1 MKRDVIRR
9 KAIEPKS
16 GADHDADP
24 RDGGVQSVD
33 RALSIIETLAEDDEG
48 YRLSD
53 LAIRTG
59 LSTSTVHRL
68 LATLEN
74 RRFVQFDRTES
85 KWHVGARAFTVGAT
99 FARRRNFTAQAV
111 PYLRKLR
118 DLTRETA
125 NLAVVDDEFIIVLT
139 RMESREIMRSLTKVG
154 GRVAMVASG
163 VGKAVLA
170 TYSDADVSAIIRHHG
185 MPRLTEKSIVRPGD
199 LFKELEKVRP
209 PGFCHRRRGSLHGPA
224 LHRRRGL
231 QRLQRAAGGDFRLGH
246 DQPPDRRSP
255 ARARPDRAR
264 GGGGADGRARRR
276 DAGSETRP
284 ETGFA
289 ARHCPPRKLGLAARA
304 PRHRYIH
311 PSLSMARLRGTMSSD
326 STIGESHAF

>member
-1 MKRDVIRR
+1 MQVAMKRNVVRR
-9 KAIEPKS
+9 RAIEPKPS
-16 GADHDADP
+16 AVHDADS
-24 RDGGVQSVD
+24 RDVGVQSVD

-68 LATLEN
+68 LATLES
-74 RRFVQFDRTES
+74 RRFVQFDRSEL
-85 KWHVGARAFTVGAT
+85 KWHVGARSFTVGAT
-99 FARRRNFTAQAV
+99 FARRRNFSTQAV

-170 TYSDADVSAIIRHHG
+170 TYSDEDVSAIIRHHG
-185 MPRLTEKSIVRPGD
+185 MPRLTEKSIVRPSD
-199 LFKELEKVRP
+199 LFKELAKVRRD
-209 PGFCHRRRGSLHGPA
+209 GYAIDDEEACM
-224 LHRRRGL
+224 GL
-231 QRLQRAAGGDFRLGH
+231 RCIASVVFNDCGEPLAAISVSGMTGRLTDDRL
-246 DQPPDRRSP
+246 PM
-255 ARARPDRAR
+255 
-264 GGGGADGRARRR
+264 
-276 DAGSETRP
+276 
-284 ETGFA
+284 
-289 ARHCPPRKLGLAARA
+289 LGLTVREVAAELTA
-304 PRHRYIH
+304 ALGGVMPQ
-311 PSLSMARLRGTMSSD
+311 AMSS
-326 STIGESHAF
+326 

>member
-1 MKRDVIRR
+1 MQVAMKREAIRR
-9 KAIEPKS
+9 KAIDPKPNAEHE
-16 GADHDADP
+16 ADS

-33 RALSIIETLAEDDEG
+33 RALTIIETLAEDDEG

-53 LAIRTG
+53 LSIRTG

-125 NLAVVDDEFIIVLT
+125 NLAVVDDEFIVVLT

-170 TYSDADVSAIIRHHG
+170 TYSDADISAIIRHHG

-199 LFKELEKVRP
+199 LFKELEKVR
-209 PGFCHRRRGSLHGPA
+209 H
-224 LHRRRGL
+224 
-231 QRLQRAAGGDFRLGH
+231 Q
-246 DQPPDRRSP
+246 
-255 ARARPDRAR
+255 
-264 GGGGADGRARRR
+264 
-276 DAGSETRP
+276 
-284 ETGFA
+284 GFA
-289 ARHCPPRKLGLAARA
+289 IDDEEACMGLRCIAAVVYNDCSEPLAA
-304 PRHRYIH
+304 I
-311 PSLSMARLRGTMSSD
+311 SVSGMTSRLIDDRLPMLGKTVREVAAELTLALGGVMPK
-326 STIGESHAF
+326 ST

>member
-1 MKRDVIRR
+1 MQVAMKKDVIRR

-16 GADHDADP
+16 NSDHEPDA
-24 RDGGVQSVD
+24 RDSGVQSVD

-68 LATLEN
+68 LGTLES

-99 FARRRNFTAQAV
+99 FARRRNFSAQAV

-170 TYSDADVSAIIRHHG
+170 TYSNDDVSAIIHHHG

-199 LFKELEKVRP
+199 LFKELEKI
-209 PGFCHRRRGSLHGPA
+209 RR
-224 LHRRRGL
+224 
-231 QRLQRAAGGDFRLGH
+231 Q
-246 DQPPDRRSP
+246 
-255 ARARPDRAR
+255 
-264 GGGGADGRARRR
+264 
-276 DAGSETRP
+276 
-284 ETGFA
+284 GFA
-289 ARHCPPRKLGLAARA
+289 IDDEEACMGLRCIAAVVYNDCAEPLAA
-304 PRHRYIH
+304 I
-311 PSLSMARLRGTMSSD
+311 SVSGMTSRLTDERLPMLGQTVREVAAELTVALGGVMPAAKSP
-326 STIGESHAF
+326 

>member
-9 KAIEPKS
+9 KALAPKS
-16 GADHDADP
+16 TTDDYES

-68 LATLEN
+68 LTTLES
-74 RRFVQFDRTES
+74 RRFVQFDPTVS
-85 KWHVGARAFTVGAT
+85 KWHVGARSFTVGAT
-99 FARRRNFTAQAV
+99 FARRRNFTAQAI

-125 NLAVVDDEFIIVLT
+125 NLAVVDDEFIVVLT

-170 TYSDADVSAIIRHHG
+170 TYSDKDVSAIIRHHG
-185 MPRLTEKSIVRPGD
+185 MPRLTEKTITRPSD
-199 LFKELEKVRP
+199 LFRELERVRRQ
-209 PGFCHRRRGSLHGPA
+209 GYAIDDEEACM
-224 LHRRRGL
+224 GL
-231 QRLQRAAGGDFRLGH
+231 RCIAAVVYNDC
-246 DQPPDRRSP
+246 
-255 ARARPDRAR
+255 
-264 GGGGADGRARRR
+264 
-276 DAGSETRP
+276 SEP
-284 ETGFA
+284 
-289 ARHCPPRKLGLAARA
+289 LAA
-304 PRHRYIH
+304 I
-311 PSLSMARLRGTMSSD
+311 SVSGMTSRLTDDRLAALGQTVREVAAEL
-326 STIGESHAF
+326 TIALGGVMPAMKAD

>member
-16 GADHDADP
+16 G
-24 RDGGVQSVD
+24 GQ
-33 RALSIIETLAEDDEG
+33 RAESREAACNRSIARSSIIETLAEDDEG

-53 LAIRTG
+53 LAVRTG

-68 LATLEN
+68 LATLEK

-85 KWHVGARAFTVGAT
+85 KWHVGAQSFAVGAT
-99 FARRRNFTAQAV
+99 FARRRNFTAQAM

-170 TYSDADVSAIIRHHG
+170 TYSDDGRQRDH
-185 MPRLTEKSIVRPGD
+185 P
-199 LFKELEKVRP
+199 P
-209 PGFCHRRRGSLHGPA
+209 PGHAATDGKVDRAARRAVQGASNDPAAGLCRRR
-224 LHRRRGL
+224 
-231 QRLQRAAGGDFRLGH
+231 
-246 DQPPDRRSP
+246 
-255 ARARPDRAR
+255 
-264 GGGGADGRARRR
+264 
-276 DAGSETRP
+276 
-284 ETGFA
+284 
-289 ARHCPPRKLGLAARA
+289 
-304 PRHRYIH
+304 
-311 PSLSMARLRGTMSSD
+311 
-326 STIGESHAF
+326 